1 MILLASDFDDTIYL
15 EKDMATTNHN
25 IEKIK
30 GFMSKGNSF
39 CIITG
44 RNYTD
49 LKVLLEKHQIPYTY
63 LICEDGAKIFN
74 YVDYCL
80 DTINLDKEE
89 IEKIIP
95 ILEDNNCD
103 YYLDDG
109 YNETTNY
116 DDCVKIVVRCKDKKK
131 ANEIVRVIKEKVNI
145 HIYVSRVHINII
157 HKSVNKKNALKR
169 LFNIEKLN
177 IDNLRVI
184 GDNDNDYEML
194 KEFEGGVITKHHKVL
209 DELNKDNYDT
219 LADYIDYLGGKGI

>member
-1 MILLASDFDDTIYL
+1 MILLASDFDETIFL
-15 EKDMATTNHN
+15 ENDMATTKKN
-25 IEKIK
+25 IEKIRS
-30 GFMSKGNSF
+30 FINKGNSF

-49 LKVLLEKHQIPYTY
+49 LKELLNKYKIPYTY

-74 YVDYCL
+74 YVDYCI

-89 IEKIIP
+89 IESIIP
-95 ILEDNNCD
+95 ILEDNKCD

-109 YNETTNY
+109 YNETNNIN
-116 DDCVKIVVRCKDKKK
+116 DCVKIVVRCKDKDK
-131 ANEIVRVIKEKVNI
+131 ANNIVETIKEKVDI

-169 LFNIEKLN
+169 LFNLEKLN
-177 IDNLRVI
+177 FNDLRVI

-194 KEFEGGVITKHHKVL
+194 KEFTGGVIKKHNKVL
-209 DELNKDNYDT
+209 DELNKKEYDT
-219 LADYIDYLGGKGI
+219 LADYIDELGGR

>member
-1 MILLASDFDDTIYL
+1 MILLASDFDNTLYL
-15 EKDMATTNHN
+15 EDNMELTKRN
-25 IEKIK
+25 ISSIK
-30 GFMSKGNSF
+30 NFISQGNSF

-49 LKVLLEKHQIPYTY
+49 LKLLLEKYQIPYTY

-95 ILEDNNCD
+95 ILEENKCD

-109 YNETTNY
+109 YNETTNIN
-116 DDCVKIVVRCKDKKK
+116 DCVKIVVRCKDKEK
-131 ANEIVRVIKEKVNI
+131 ANKLVKIIKDQVDI

-169 LFNIEKLN
+169 LFNLEDLDFN
-177 IDNLRVI
+177 NLRVI

-194 KEFEGGVITKHHKVL
+194 KEFEGGVIKKHHKIL
-209 DELNKDNYDT
+209 DELHKDEYDT
-219 LADYIDYLGGKGI
+219 LADYINKLGGR

>member
-1 MILLASDFDDTIYL
+1 MILLASDFDNTIYL
-15 EKDMATTNHN
+15 EDDIEATNRN
-25 IEKIK
+25 INKIK
-30 GFMSKGNSF
+30 DFMSKGNSF

-49 LKVLLEKHQIPYTY
+49 LKALLNKYNIPYTY

-89 IEKIIP
+89 IEKVIP
-95 ILEDNNCD
+95 ILEENKCD

-116 DDCVKIVVRCKDKKK
+116 NDCVKIVVKEKNKDK
-131 ANEIVRVIKEKVNI
+131 ANELIKKIKDKVDI
-145 HIYVSRVHINII
+145 HIYASRVHINII
-157 HKSVNKKNALKR
+157 HKSVNKRNALKK
-169 LFNIEKLN
+169 LFNLEELDYN
-177 IDNLRVI
+177 TLRVI

-194 KEFEGGVITKHHKVL
+194 KEFEGGVIKEHHKIL
-209 DELNKDNYDT
+209 DELHKDEYET
-219 LADYIDYLGGKGI
+219 LADYIDYLGGR

>member
-1 MILLASDFDDTIYL
+1 MILLASDFDNTLYL
-15 EKDMATTNHN
+15 EDNMELTKRN
-25 IEKIK
+25 ISSIK
-30 GFMSKGNSF
+30 NFISQGNSF

-49 LKVLLEKHQIPYTY
+49 LKLLLEKYQIPYTY

-80 DTINLDKEE
+80 DTINLDKDE

-95 ILEDNNCD
+95 ILEENKCD

-109 YNETTNY
+109 YNETTNIN
-116 DDCVKIVVRCKDKKK
+116 DCVKIVVRCKDKEK
-131 ANEIVRVIKEKVNI
+131 ANKLVKIIKDQVDI

-169 LFNIEKLN
+169 LFNLEDLDFN
-177 IDNLRVI
+177 NLRVI

-194 KEFEGGVITKHHKVL
+194 KEFEGGVIKKHHKIL
-209 DELNKDNYDT
+209 DELHKDEYDT
-219 LADYIDYLGGKGI
+219 LADYINKLGGR

>member
-1 MILLASDFDDTIYL
+1 MILLASDFDNTLYL
-15 EKDMATTNHN
+15 EDDMNQTRKN
-25 IEKIK
+25 IESINNFIK
-30 GFMSKGNSF
+30 KGNSF

-49 LKVLLEKHQIPYTY
+49 LKNLLNKYNIPYTY

-80 DTINLDKEE
+80 DTVNLDKKE
-89 IEKIIP
+89 IEEVIP
-95 ILEDNNCD
+95 ILEEYKCD
-103 YYLDDG
+103 YFLDDG
-109 YNETTNY
+109 YNETTNIE
-116 DDCVKIVVRCKDKKK
+116 DCVKIVVRSKDKKK
-131 ANEIVRVIKEKVNI
+131 ADELIKIIKDRVDI
-145 HIYVSRVHINII
+145 HIYASRVHINII
-157 HKSVNKKNALKR
+157 HKSVNKRNALKK
-169 LFNIEKLN
+169 LFNIEELN
-177 IDNLRVI
+177 INDLRVI